1 MKIEEND
8 FLNKSQIGAG
18 RNSIRLGTFGW
29 ILLLV
34 AIFVVWFGWNSYVQ
48 SRTQWIESKVK
59 NALNQSM
66 ESLSVNLPRIQIT
79 DNNSGE
85 VYYAPNI
92 NAQFHTF
99 DLYGQTLI
107 NLNQDSSVP
116 LLKLPFVSTTEEY
129 NSSDTTLRAQA
140 TVEYPLIAGLDKE
153 MIVRTSIQVPHYKNT
168 N

>member
-1 MKIEEND
+1 MKIEGND
-8 FLNKSQIGAG
+8 FPDKSQLGTGKNA
-18 RNSIRLGTFGW
+18 IRLGNFRW
-29 ILLLV
+29 ILLLIAV
-34 AIFVVWFGWNSYVQ
+34 FVVWFGWNSFEQ
-48 SRTQWIESKVK
+48 SRTQWIETKVK
-59 NALNQSM
+59 NSLNQSM
-66 ESLSVNLPRIQIT
+66 ESLSAKLPRIQVT

-116 LLKLPFVSTTEEY
+116 MLKLTDVSITEQY
-129 NSSDTTLRAQA
+129 NSANTTLQGQA
-140 TVEYPLIAGLDKE
+140 NVVFPLIAGLDKE
-153 MIVRTSIQVPHYKNT
+153 IIVRSSIQVPHYKNT